1 MKLYSCVDAYI
12 ARKRASGFIYR
23 ASGKILWRFAH
34 FVGNLDISSIR
45 EHHLNAFLA
54 RNAVSNNTWRRYVS
68 YLGKFFVY
76 WFARRQLRQI
86 PAAKQKPATKT
97 AFFPFVYS
105 RSEIRHLMDAIPA
118 CVRYPRCLLDAETLR
133 TILLLVYGTGMRIGD
148 VLRLSD
154 SHVDL
159 KQNTIHIQGAYPQLS
174 RDVPI
179 GRDVARLLR
188 QYLEKTRRAKF
199 GVGKALFLT
208 EKGKPVPY
216 AVVGHSFQH
225 LRKLA
230 DVKRP
235 NSSYQPRIHDL
246 RHSFAVHSI
255 ASWRHG
261 DLSTER
267 MLPILAAYMGNVNL
281 EGFERYLELSPS
293 TYKAQLNCLK
303 GSGDSGW

>member
-1 MKLYSCVDAYI
+1 M
-12 ARKRASGFIYR
+12 
-23 ASGKILWRFAH
+23 
-34 FVGNLDISSIR
+34 
-45 EHHLNAFLA
+45 
-54 RNAVSNNTWRRYVS
+54 
-68 YLGKFFVY
+68 
-76 WFARRQLRQI
+76 
-86 PAAKQKPATKT
+86 
-97 AFFPFVYS
+97 
-105 RSEIRHLMDAIPA
+105 
-118 CVRYPRCLLDAETLR
+118 DAETLR

-154 SHVDL
+154 SHIDL
-159 KQNTIHIQGAYPQLS
+159 KHKTIHIQGAYPQLS
-174 RDVPI
+174 RDIPI
-179 GRDVARLLR
+179 GPDVARLLG
-188 QYLEKTRRAKF
+188 QYLEKSRRAKF

-235 NSSYQPRIHDL
+235 NSYYQPRIHDL

-255 ASWRHG
+255 ASWQHQ
-261 DLSTER
+261 DLSTEK

-293 TYKAQLNCLK
+293 SYQAQLDCLRARQAKPKRLAPVLVRGNCYGKVSLI
-303 GSGDSGW
+303 